1 VKEMFIR
8 LKGNET
14 EFTTTSII
22 EQKLYKQGASTGWLL
37 SLNLSGGFTAQDID
51 GAFTE
56 EGISEI
62 TLVGETKENTVI
74 SGYAKVTSCVVRYG
88 AEKNT
93 AEIQLVKG
101 V

>member
-1 VKEMFIR
+1 MFIK

-22 EQKLYKQGASTGWLL
+22 EQKLYKQGVASGWLL
-37 SLNLSGGFTAQDID
+37 SLNISGDFNAEDID
-51 GAFTE
+51 SQLTE
-56 EGISEI
+56 ESISAI
-62 TLVGETKENTVI
+62 TVVGDAPENNVI
-74 SGYAKVTSCVVRYG
+74 SGYGKVTSCVVRYG
-88 AEKNT
+88 ADKNT